1 MARRKRGQPVHGWLV
16 LDKPSELTSTT
27 AVNVLKRLFDAQKAG
42 HAGTLDPL
50 ATGVLPVAFGEAT
63 KTMPFVADSEKSYRF
78 TVQWGAQTNT
88 DDSEG
93 ETVEK
98 SGQRPERSDIE
109 ALLDDFIGEI
119 EQTPPAFSAVHIRG
133 ERAYKLARRGEE
145 VELPSRRV
153 NIYDLRL
160 VNTPDRDHCTFEC
173 DCGTGTYV
181 RAIARDMG
189 RKLGCFGHI
198 VALRRTRV
206 GPFHEDM
213 SISLDK
219 LRELGHSAPHREAL
233 TAKLLG
239 VETALDDIPEL
250 AINTND
256 AFRLQQGQAVL
267 IRGANAPI
275 ISGPVYATLHGTLIA
290 LGEVRRGE
298 LKPTRVFH
306 LQGRNK

>member
-16 LDKPSELTSTT
+16 LDKPLDLTSTM
-27 AVNVLKRLFDAQKAG
+27 AGNILKRLFDAQKAG

-50 ATGVLPVAFGEAT
+50 ATGVLPIAFGEAT
-63 KTMPFVADSEKSYRF
+63 KTMPYVADGEKSYRF
-78 TVQWGAQTNT
+78 TVRWGEQTNT
-88 DDSEG
+88 DDAKG
-93 ETVEK
+93 EVIEH
-98 SGQRPERSDIE
+98 SDDRPARADIK
-109 ALLDDFIGEI
+109 ALLDEFIGEI
-119 EQTPPAFSAVHIRG
+119 EQTPPAFSAVHIKG
-133 ERAYKLARRGEE
+133 ERAYRLARRGEA
-145 VELPSRRV
+145 VDIPSRQV
-153 NIYDLRL
+153 TIYDLRL
-160 VNTPDRDHCTFEC
+160 LDIPDEDHCVLEC

-181 RAIARDMG
+181 RAIARDLG

-198 VALRRTRV
+198 AELRRTRV
-206 GPFHEDM
+206 GPFDEDM

-233 TAKLLG
+233 QEKLLG

-250 AINTND
+250 AISTND
-256 AFRLQQGQAVL
+256 AFRLQRGQSVL

-290 LGEVRRGE
+290 LGKISRGE

-306 LQGRNK
+306 L